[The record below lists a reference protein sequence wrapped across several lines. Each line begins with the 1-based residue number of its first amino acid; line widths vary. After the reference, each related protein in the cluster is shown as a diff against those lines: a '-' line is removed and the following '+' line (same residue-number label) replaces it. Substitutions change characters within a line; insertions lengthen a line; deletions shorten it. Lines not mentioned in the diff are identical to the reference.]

1 MCLQDSSQILYA
13 TALWLLSLSTLLCL
27 LSVDKTNRP
36 YPKIEV
42 FQYKVVKIWKFIRG
56 LILISVRSFLSQ
68 EWLVFSHL
76 FLCLSAQE
84 ERHEKGAEEK
94 L

>member
-1 MCLQDSSQILYA
+1 MQTRCGLF
-13 TALWLLSLSTLLCL
+13 SLSTLL
-27 LSVDKTNRP
+27 SAVDKRNRP
-36 YPKIEV
+36 YPKKEV
-42 FQYKVVKIWKFIRG
+42 FQYEVVKIWKFIRG
-56 LILISVRSFLSQ
+56 LILISVHSFLSQ

-84 ERHEKGAEEK
+84 ERREKGAEEK